1 MNPRVKRYIENHID
15 MLEKGDL
22 REFLTD
28 SIWVLDEADTQD
40 MYNVLVA
47 ADVPNISKIVDD
59 ILYDMCKS
67 DLTDLDGEV
76 ILNIFAKYLIYF
88 KPLDECKEILRQAV
102 EESPKFKLEFKRDGK
117 EYIVPVH

>member
-1 MNPRVKRYIENHID
+1 MNPKVKWYIEKHID

-28 SIWVLDEADTQD
+28 AIWVLDEEDTQD

-47 ADVPNISKIVDD
+47 ADVPNISQIVDD
-59 ILYDMCKS
+59 LLYDMCKS
-67 DLTDLDGEV
+67 DLVELDGEAM
-76 ILNIFAKYLIYF
+76 LSIFAKYLTYF
-88 KPLDECKEILRQAV
+88 KPLDRCKEILRQAV